1 MSVIIDVFGREI
13 LDSRGNPT
21 VEVEVV
27 LEDGSFGRAAVP
39 SGASTGAFE
48 AVELRDC
55 DKERYLGK
63 GTLDAV
69 GHVND
74 EIADALVGFEAD
86 DQRAID
92 DVMLELDGTD
102 NKGALGANAILGV
115 SLACAK
121 AAAESAQKKIGFK
134 RITTD
139 WHNHRALLDIANLV
153 AALAIAATTFRALP
167 DVILRLTIFV
177 EPGDPIFTSDMLL
190 RALGFALGAAV
201 AIIAALIFR
210 TMRSTA
216 VRWSFTTAVLL
227 LVALL
232 FAQHF
237 TDLAQILQSKR
248 IVSFPT
254 AAFLALVW
262 GINHQRSLTIAM
274 ALVFAIPAIASIVM
288 GFKVKPTGANEAIA
302 RTHIA
307 FRRRAKAAGAFS
319 LVAMICVTVALTY
332 GVAQTQKVVTL
343 SPPEDYSLADGVATI
358 KFSQISDGHLHRFEY
373 RAKDGT
379 SMRFI
384 IIKKNGGAYGVGLDA
399 CDNCGDAGYY
409 EKDGKIICKKCDVAI
424 NLATIGF
431 KGGCNPIPFDYQ
443 VKPSKIVIQTSTLDA
458 LSSHFQ

>member
-1 MSVIIDVFGREI
+1 MLLQFVTVLQGVLAPALLVMALSVMLTVGEGRDKPLSAYWRLAGFVVGFAGAVVFAALRATAVITQRTFVNYPTLWCCVI
-13 LDSRGNPT
+13 LD
-21 VEVEVV
+21 VAVFVIV
-27 LEDGSFGRAAVP
+27 LFAR
-39 SGASTGAFE
+39 
-48 AVELRDC
+48 
-55 DKERYLGK
+55 
-63 GTLDAV
+63 
-69 GHVND
+69 
-74 EIADALVGFEAD
+74 
-86 DQRAID
+86 
-92 DVMLELDGTD
+92 
-102 NKGALGANAILGV
+102 
-115 SLACAK
+115 
-121 AAAESAQKKIGFK
+121 
-134 RITTD
+134 RITAD

-190 RALGFALGAAV
+190 RALGFALGA
-201 AIIAALIFR
+201 
-210 TMRSTA
+210 
-216 VRWSFTTAVLL
+216 
-227 LVALL
+227 
-232 FAQHF
+232 
-237 TDLAQILQSKR
+237 
-248 IVSFPT
+248 T

-443 VKPSKIVIQTSTLDA
+443 VKPGKIVIQTSTLDA

>member
-1 MSVIIDVFGREI
+1 
-13 LDSRGNPT
+13 
-21 VEVEVV
+21 
-27 LEDGSFGRAAVP
+27 
-39 SGASTGAFE
+39 
-48 AVELRDC
+48 
-55 DKERYLGK
+55 
-63 GTLDAV
+63 
-69 GHVND
+69 
-74 EIADALVGFEAD
+74 
-86 DQRAID
+86 
-92 DVMLELDGTD
+92 
-102 NKGALGANAILGV
+102 
-115 SLACAK
+115 
-121 AAAESAQKKIGFK
+121 
-134 RITTD
+134 
-139 WHNHRALLDIANLV
+139 
-153 AALAIAATTFRALP
+153 
-167 DVILRLTIFV
+167 
-177 EPGDPIFTSDMLL
+177 MLL

-262 GINHQRSLTIAM
+262 GIKHQRSLTI
-274 ALVFAIPAIASIVM
+274 
-288 GFKVKPTGANEAIA
+288 
-302 RTHIA
+302 
-307 FRRRAKAAGAFS
+307 
-319 LVAMICVTVALTY
+319 
-332 GVAQTQKVVTL
+332 AQTQKVVTL

-443 VKPSKIVIQTSTLDA
+443 VKPGKIVIQTSTLDA

>member
-1 MSVIIDVFGREI
+1 MLLQFVTVLQGVLAPALLVMALSVMLTVGEGRDKPLSAYWRLAGFVVGFAGAVVFAALRATAVITQRTFVNYPTLRCCVI
-13 LDSRGNPT
+13 LD
-21 VEVEVV
+21 VAVFVIV
-27 LEDGSFGRAAVP
+27 LF
-39 SGASTGAFE
+39 
-48 AVELRDC
+48 
-55 DKERYLGK
+55 
-63 GTLDAV
+63 
-69 GHVND
+69 
-74 EIADALVGFEAD
+74 
-86 DQRAID
+86 
-92 DVMLELDGTD
+92 
-102 NKGALGANAILGV
+102 
-115 SLACAK
+115 AC
-121 AAAESAQKKIGFK
+121 
-134 RITTD
+134 RITAD
-139 WHNHRALLDIANLV
+139 WHNH
-153 AALAIAATTFRALP
+153 RALP

-190 RALGFALGAAV
+190 RALGFGLGAAV

-443 VKPSKIVIQTSTLDA
+443 VKPGKIVIQTSTLDA

>member
-1 MSVIIDVFGREI
+1 MLLQFVTVLQGVLAPALLVMALSVMLTVGEGRDKPLSAYWRLAGFVVGFAGAVVFAALRATAVITQRTFVNYPTLWCCVI
-13 LDSRGNPT
+13 LD
-21 VEVEVV
+21 VAVFVIV
-27 LEDGSFGRAAVP
+27 LFAR
-39 SGASTGAFE
+39 
-48 AVELRDC
+48 
-55 DKERYLGK
+55 
-63 GTLDAV
+63 
-69 GHVND
+69 
-74 EIADALVGFEAD
+74 
-86 DQRAID
+86 
-92 DVMLELDGTD
+92 
-102 NKGALGANAILGV
+102 
-115 SLACAK
+115 
-121 AAAESAQKKIGFK
+121 
-134 RITTD
+134 RITAD

-153 AALAIAATTFRALP
+153 AALAIEATTFRALP

-262 GINHQRSLTIAM
+262 GINHQRDMTIAM
-274 ALVFAIPAIASIVM
+274 ALVFVIPAIASIVM

-319 LVAMICVTVALTY
+319 LVAMIGVTVALTY

-343 SPPEDYSLADGVATI
+343 SPPEEYSLADGVATI
-358 KFSQISDGHLHRFEY
+358 KFSQVSDGHLHRFQY
-373 RAKDGT
+373 KAKDGT
-379 SMRFI
+379 VMRFI

-443 VKPSKIVIQTSTLDA
+443 VKPGKIVIQTSTLDA

>member
-1 MSVIIDVFGREI
+1 MTDSTLPAVAGFAGQPVVELERDGVHYTLLGTAHVSKTSIDAVMAAIDSGRF
-13 LDSRGNPT
+13 D
-21 VEVEVV
+21 
-27 LEDGSFGRAAVP
+27 AV
-39 SGASTGAFE
+39 
-48 AVELRDC
+48 AVEL
-55 DKERYLGK
+55 
-63 GTLDAV
+63 
-69 GHVND
+69 D
-74 EIADALVGFEAD
+74 EQRHKALTNPDALA
-86 DQRAID
+86 Q
-92 DVMLELDGTD
+92 LDLI
-102 NKGALGANAILGV
+102 KVIRERKVAPFA
-115 SLACAK
+115 
-121 AAAESAQKKIGFK
+121 
-134 RITTD
+134 
-139 WHNHRALLDIANLV
+139 ANL
-153 AALAIAATTFRALP
+153 ALAAY
-167 DVILRLTIFV
+167 
-177 EPGDPIFTSDMLL
+177 
-190 RALGFALGAAV
+190 
-201 AIIAALIFR
+201 
-210 TMRSTA
+210 
-216 VRWSFTTAVLL
+216 
-227 LVALL
+227 
-232 FAQHF
+232 
-237 TDLAQILQSKR
+237 
-248 IVSFPT
+248 
-254 AAFLALVW
+254 
-262 GINHQRSLTIAM
+262 QRSLTIAM

-443 VKPSKIVIQTSTLDA
+443 VKPGKIVIQTSTLDA

>member
-1 MSVIIDVFGREI
+1 MLLQFVTVLQGVLAPALLVMALSVMLTVGEGRDKPLSAYWRLAGFVVGFAGAVVFAALRATAVITQRTFVNYPTLWCCVI
-13 LDSRGNPT
+13 LD
-21 VEVEVV
+21 VAVFVIV
-27 LEDGSFGRAAVP
+27 LFAR
-39 SGASTGAFE
+39 
-48 AVELRDC
+48 
-55 DKERYLGK
+55 
-63 GTLDAV
+63 
-69 GHVND
+69 
-74 EIADALVGFEAD
+74 
-86 DQRAID
+86 
-92 DVMLELDGTD
+92 
-102 NKGALGANAILGV
+102 
-115 SLACAK
+115 
-121 AAAESAQKKIGFK
+121 
-134 RITTD
+134 RITAD

-332 GVAQTQKVVTL
+332 
-343 SPPEDYSLADGVATI
+343 SLADGVATI

-443 VKPSKIVIQTSTLDA
+443 VKPGKIVIQTSTLDA

>member
-1 MSVIIDVFGREI
+1 M
-13 LDSRGNPT
+13 
-21 VEVEVV
+21 
-27 LEDGSFGRAAVP
+27 
-39 SGASTGAFE
+39 
-48 AVELRDC
+48 
-55 DKERYLGK
+55 
-63 GTLDAV
+63 
-69 GHVND
+69 
-74 EIADALVGFEAD
+74 
-86 DQRAID
+86 
-92 DVMLELDGTD
+92 
-102 NKGALGANAILGV
+102 
-115 SLACAK
+115 
-121 AAAESAQKKIGFK
+121 
-134 RITTD
+134 
-139 WHNHRALLDIANLV
+139 
-153 AALAIAATTFRALP
+153 
-167 DVILRLTIFV
+167 
-177 EPGDPIFTSDMLL
+177 
-190 RALGFALGAAV
+190 
-201 AIIAALIFR
+201 
-210 TMRSTA
+210 
-216 VRWSFTTAVLL
+216 LL

-319 LVAMICVTVALTY
+319 LVVMICVTVALTY

-373 RAKDGT
+373 RAKDG
-379 SMRFI
+379 
-384 IIKKNGGAYGVGLDA
+384 
-399 CDNCGDAGYY
+399 
-409 EKDGKIICKKCDVAI
+409 KIICKKCDVAI

-443 VKPSKIVIQTSTLDA
+443 VKPGKIVIQTSTLDA

>member
-1 MSVIIDVFGREI
+1 
-13 LDSRGNPT
+13 
-21 VEVEVV
+21 
-27 LEDGSFGRAAVP
+27 
-39 SGASTGAFE
+39 
-48 AVELRDC
+48 
-55 DKERYLGK
+55 
-63 GTLDAV
+63 
-69 GHVND
+69 
-74 EIADALVGFEAD
+74 
-86 DQRAID
+86 
-92 DVMLELDGTD
+92 
-102 NKGALGANAILGV
+102 
-115 SLACAK
+115 
-121 AAAESAQKKIGFK
+121 
-134 RITTD
+134 
-139 WHNHRALLDIANLV
+139 
-153 AALAIAATTFRALP
+153 
-167 DVILRLTIFV
+167 
-177 EPGDPIFTSDMLL
+177 L

-302 RTHIA
+302 RTHIV

-443 VKPSKIVIQTSTLDA
+443 VKPGKIVIQTSTLDA